1 MKKLMSQKYN
11 HVRTFLYVRK
21 TTQRTMDLLA
31 FRMLFTS
38 LDWWQIILLIF
49 IIILWL
55 VICVSLAS
63 VSLFPLPILFSPLTS
78 HVTKS
83 RSSPRYFIPRKI
95 LESDLAY
102 AFLPVFAQFPFRPR
116 SRISTR
122 EKHYNSISFT
132 SLFVFIFSKY
142 TNTFYL

>member
-1 MKKLMSQKYN
+1 MYEKPLSVQWTYWLSVCYLLVLTDDKLSCWS
-11 HVRTFLYVRK
+11 
-21 TTQRTMDLLA
+21 LLLFSGSLFA
-31 FRMLFTS
+31 F
-38 LDWWQIILLIF
+38 
-49 IIILWL
+49 
-55 VICVSLAS
+55 VSLAS
-63 VSLFPLPILFSPLTS
+63 VSLFPLPILFSPLTC